1 MQVKYQKHM
10 RALWRLAGEIGT
22 IAENETDRRYAA
34 VYEKLSDALDQA
46 EGMGLI
52 THVDETETN
61 RKRKA
66 KK

>member
-22 IAENETDRRYAA
+22 LAECDVKGYAA
-34 VYEKLSDALDQA
+34 VYEKLSLALDTA
-46 EGMGLI
+46 ESVGLI
-52 THVDETETN
+52 NYVDETETK
-61 RKRKA
+61 RKRKG